1 VINRTVHRALAVCV
15 LSVFAAVQSMAQSS
29 VTDWSVGA
37 IFQVAP
43 APAPIESVGI
53 ELSRV
58 VSQGKYVDVSFGASL
73 MTAAA
78 RNADKVLVAALE
90 SARNSCCDIGEI
102 AQSVEVK
109 ALMTVGLL
117 ERHASFVPRL
127 FVGGGFY
134 GTRWRG
140 GKAPNSAAEASGAG
154 PSGILLEGGLSW
166 RLPLTSNHV
175 TLDAMIRKYD
185 RLFYG
190 IGQAAFGVRLNYL
203 F

>member
-1 VINRTVHRALAVCV
+1 
-15 LSVFAAVQSMAQSS
+15 MAQPGVSG
-29 VTDWSVGA
+29 WSVGA

-58 VSQGKYVDVSFGASL
+58 VSKGRFVDVSFGASL

-78 RNADKVLVAALE
+78 RNADKVLVAVPE
-90 SARNSCCDIGEI
+90 SARNSCCDSGEI
-102 AQSVEVK
+102 AQTAEVK
-109 ALMTVGLL
+109 ALMTVGLP
-117 ERHASFVPRL
+117 ERGASLVPRL
-127 FVGGGFY
+127 FAGGGFY
-134 GTRWRG
+134 VSRWRG
-140 GKAPNSAAEASGAG
+140 GKAPNAAAEASGAG
-154 PSGILLEGGLSW
+154 PSGILLEGGLGW

-190 IGQAAFGVRLNYL
+190 VGQAAFGVRLNYS